1 MHSQQRT
8 PKQLRRQSQHIQ
20 SRRFAAI
27 TNIGEENSVLT
38 SQYPKSP
45 HSVASF
51 INKETRRKFV

>member
-1 MHSQQRT
+1 M
-8 PKQLRRQSQHIQ
+8 
-20 SRRFAAI
+20 

-45 HSVASF
+45 HSVPSF